1 MTSKDKTFLKQ
12 SKTKRYFSSILI
24 LILFSS
30 GNFLWSQSPIVTVQN
45 VTTTPKD
52 TIIKPIPMK
61 VVIENL
67 VVDRLNKSQRNLENN
82 NTIRNQN
89 IVFNLINKE
98 IQKAN
103 NILEQGIDYKGFTKE
118 INFLFKLKDFA
129 VDGITKNK
137 NKRQTVRDLTTT
149 SILLN
154 ELVSRTDNQIDR
166 IKKNN
171 IALSLIQKKLDSLS
185 ADKTIYTLPQ
195 DSIAKNNYIQSLL
208 LLSKDIDETNKNL
221 KNAID
226 SIQTLEI
233 KANVFKNRLDSDI
246 VKLDLLRKTESDS
259 LFSRRVDFFSEK
271 DIFEKSFTTELYR
284 SMKKA
289 FLVLTFYF
297 VNNIAIIQMLALCL
311 LGLYFYLIVVKRKY
325 KKAQIH
331 QKFQYTVAIFTAPFA
346 TAVLITI
353 TIGQILIP
361 PPPIVFSAILW
372 LIAAITLTYL
382 LVRIKGFL
390 PLKIWLVYMVLVFLI
405 LIDDLILAQT
415 LVETVLLIAIGLAAT
430 TFGFY
435 RIYSKNKVESLPHK
449 WIVIAMIAFE
459 IFGVLAMIFGNY
471 NLSKILISIGL
482 FTVFIGLLS
491 LYTFQ
496 LTSDIVRLSDY
507 IIESETKTQINFSFQ
522 ENHKYTKWGY
532 FLFLI
537 SWVIIINRNSYSFQ
551 NHIQPLVD
559 AFSKEQSLGSFTYS
573 YQSILIF
580 FFVII
585 ASVYI
590 SKIVSFLT
598 SQTKTDTIDNNKSK
612 PLGSAILLIRIA
624 IISIG
629 ITFAFAI
636 AGIPTDRLTVIIGA
650 LGVGIGFGLQTLV
663 NNLVSGLIIAFEK
676 PVNIDD
682 IIEISGQTGT
692 MKSIGI
698 RSSVVTTWDGADIII
713 PNGDILSQ
721 HMTNWTMG
729 SPKRRYEIKVG
740 VAYGTN
746 LKLARTL
753 LQEILDQHSLI
764 LKKPEPLI
772 WVTQF
777 GDSSIDFVIKFWV
790 PHFNYGNDVKSDL
803 IIEIDEIFKLNDIV
817 IPFPQQDVYIKTNTL
832 ALKEEQEEA

>member
-1 MTSKDKTFLKQ
+1 MKKTSIYS
-12 SKTKRYFSSILI
+12 SKIKPFFSSIILLSLFLLSNFALGQNLI
-24 LILFSS
+24 
-30 GNFLWSQSPIVTVQN
+30 NTQ
-45 VTTTPKD
+45 KD
-52 TIIKPIPMK
+52 TVIKPIPIK

-67 VVDRLNKSQRNLENN
+67 IVDRMKNSQLNLENN

-89 IVFNLINKE
+89 NAFTLINRE

-103 NILEQGIDYKGFTKE
+103 NILDQGIDYKGFTKE
-118 INFLFKLKDFA
+118 INTLFKLKDFA
-129 VDGITKNK
+129 VEGITKNK
-137 NKRQTVRDLTTT
+137 NKRQTTRDLTTT

-154 ELVSRTDNQIDR
+154 ELVSRTDNQINK

-171 IALSLIQKKLDSLS
+171 IALSDIQKKLDSLS
-185 ADKTIYTLPQ
+185 AEKTIYILPQ
-195 DSIAKNNYIQSLL
+195 DPIAKNNYIQSLL
-208 LLSKDIDETNKNL
+208 FLTKDIDKTNKNL

-246 VKLDLLRKTESDS
+246 VKLDILRKIESDS
-259 LFSRRVDFFSEK
+259 IFSRKVAFFQEK
-271 DIFEKSFTTELYR
+271 DIQEKSFTKELNR
-284 SMKKA
+284 SQKKA
-289 FLVLTFYF
+289 LLVLTFYL
-297 VNNIAIIQMLALCL
+297 VNNISIIQILILCL
-311 LGLYFYLIVVKRKY
+311 LGLYFYIIILKRKY
-325 KKAQIH
+325 KKANIYNN
-331 QKFQYTVAIFTAPFA
+331 FQYPIQIFTSPFA

-361 PPPIVFSAILW
+361 PPPLVFSALLW
-372 LIAAITLTYL
+372 LIAAISLTFL
-382 LVRIKGFL
+382 LIRNREFL
-390 PLKIWLVYMVLVFLI
+390 PLNTWYIYMTLVFLI
-405 LIDDLILAQT
+405 IIDDLILTQT
-415 LVETVLLIAIGLAAT
+415 IFETIALIVIGIAT
-430 TFGFY
+430 TIFGFY
-435 RIYSKNKVESLPHK
+435 RIYSRKKVENLPHK
-449 WIVIAMIAFE
+449 WIIIAMIVFE
-459 IFGVLAMIFGNY
+459 ILGILAMIYGNY

-482 FTVFIGLLS
+482 FTVYIGLLTIYS
-491 LYTFQ
+491 FQ
-496 LTSDIVRLSDY
+496 LTSDIINFSNY
-507 IIESETKTQINFSFQ
+507 IIESENKTQINYIVQ
-522 ENHKYTKWGY
+522 ENHKVTKWIY
-532 FLFLI
+532 VLFFI

-559 AFSKEQSLGSFTYS
+559 AFSKEQAIGSFTYS
-573 YQSILIF
+573 YESILIF

-598 SQTKTDTIDNNKSK
+598 AQTTNNSDKSDKSDKSK
-612 PLGSAILLIRIA
+612 PIGSGILLIRIA

-636 AGIPTDRLTVIIGA
+636 TGIPTDRLTVIIGA
-650 LGVGIGFGLQTLV
+650 LGVGIGFGLQALV

-729 SPKRRYEIKVG
+729 SSKRRYEIPIS
-740 VAYGTN
+740 VAYGTD
-746 LKLARTL
+746 LKFTKSILS
-753 LQEILDQHSLI
+753 EILYNNSLI
-764 LKKPEPLI
+764 LKNPEPLI
-772 WVTQF
+772 WVTKF
-777 GDSSIDFVIKFWV
+777 GDSSIDFVIKYWV

-803 IIEIDEIFKLNDIV
+803 FMEIDEKFKLNGIV
-817 IPFPQQDVYIKTNTL
+817 IPFPQQDIYIKSEDKITKRN
-832 ALKEEQEEA
+832 

>member
-1 MTSKDKTFLKQ
+1 MGQ
-12 SKTKRYFSSILI
+12 NLI
-24 LILFSS
+24 ST
-30 GNFLWSQSPIVTVQN
+30 Q
-45 VTTTPKD
+45 KD
-52 TIIKPIPMK
+52 TVIKPIPMK

-67 VVDRLNKSQRNLENN
+67 IVDRMKKSQLNLENN

-89 IVFNLINKE
+89 NAFTLINRE

-103 NILEQGIDYKGFTKE
+103 NILDQGIDYKGFTKE
-118 INFLFKLKDFA
+118 INTLFKLKDFA
-129 VDGITKNK
+129 VEGITKNK
-137 NKRQTVRDLTTT
+137 NKRQTTRDLTTT

-154 ELVSRTDNQIDR
+154 ELVSRTDNQINK

-171 IALSLIQKKLDSLS
+171 IALSDIQKKLDSLS
-185 ADKTIYTLPQ
+185 AEKTIYILPQ
-195 DSIAKNNYIQSLL
+195 DPIAKNNYIQSLL
-208 LLSKDIDETNKNL
+208 FLTKDIDKTNKNL

-246 VKLDLLRKTESDS
+246 VKLDILRKIESDS
-259 LFSRRVDFFSEK
+259 LFSRKVSFFQEK
-271 DIFEKSFTTELYR
+271 DIQEKSFAKELNR
-284 SMKKA
+284 SQKKA
-289 FLVLTFYF
+289 LLVLTFYL
-297 VNNIAIIQMLALCL
+297 VNNISIIQILILCL
-311 LGLYFYLIVVKRKY
+311 LGLYFYIIILKRKY
-325 KKAQIH
+325 KKANIYSN
-331 QKFQYTVAIFTAPFA
+331 FQYPIQIFKFPFA

-361 PPPIVFSAILW
+361 PPPLVFSALLW
-372 LIAAITLTYL
+372 LIAAISLTFL
-382 LVRIKGFL
+382 LIRNRELL
-390 PLKIWLVYMVLVFLI
+390 PLNTWFIYMTLVFLI
-405 LIDDLILAQT
+405 IIDDLILTQT
-415 LVETVLLIAIGLAAT
+415 IFETIALIVIGIAT
-430 TFGFY
+430 TIFGFY
-435 RIYSKNKVESLPHK
+435 RIYSRKKVETLPHK
-449 WIVIAMIAFE
+449 WIIIAMIVFE
-459 IFGVLAMIFGNY
+459 ILGVLTMIYGNY
-471 NLSKILISIGL
+471 NLSKILISVGL
-482 FTVFIGLLS
+482 FTVFIGLLTI
-491 LYTFQ
+491 YTFQ
-496 LTSDIVRLSDY
+496 LTSDIINFSNY
-507 IIESETKTQINFSFQ
+507 IIESETKTPINYIAQ
-522 ENHKYTKWGY
+522 ENHKVTKWVY
-532 FLFLI
+532 FLFFI

-551 NHIQPLVD
+551 KHIQPLVD
-559 AFSKEQSLGSFTYS
+559 AFSKEQAIGSFTYS
-573 YQSILIF
+573 YESILVF

-598 SQTKTDTIDNNKSK
+598 AQTTNNSDKSDKSK
-612 PLGSAILLIRIA
+612 PIGSGILLIRIA

-636 AGIPTDRLTVIIGA
+636 TGIPTDRLTVIIGA
-650 LGVGIGFGLQTLV
+650 LGVGIGFGLQALV

-713 PNGDILSQ
+713 PNGDILSH

-729 SPKRRYEIKVG
+729 SSKRRYEIKVG

-746 LKLARTL
+746 LILAKSL
-753 LQEILDQHSLI
+753 IQEVLDEHSLI
-764 LKKPEPLI
+764 LKNPETLI

-803 IIEIDEIFKLNDIV
+803 IIGIDEIFKLNGIV
-817 IPFPQQDVYIKTNTL
+817 IPFPQQDIYIKSDTTSRAIKKL
-832 ALKEEQEEA
+832 EQ

>member
-1 MTSKDKTFLKQ
+1 MNANDKTLLKQ

-24 LILFSS
+24 LILFYSS
-30 GNFLWSQSPIVTVQN
+30 NFLWSQSPLVTVQN
-45 VTTTPKD
+45 TTTTPKD
-52 TIIKPIPMK
+52 TVIKPIPMK

-67 VVDRLNKSQRNLENN
+67 IDDRIKKSQRNFENN

-89 IVFNLINKE
+89 NAFNLINRE

-103 NILEQGIDYKGFTKE
+103 NILDQGIDYKGFTKE
-118 INFLFKLKDFA
+118 INMLFKWKDYA
-129 VDGITKNK
+129 VTGITKNK
-137 NKRQTVRDLTTT
+137 NKRQTIRDLTTT
-149 SILLN
+149 SLLLN
-154 ELVSRTDNQIDR
+154 ELVSRTDNQINK
-166 IKKNN
+166 INKNN
-171 IALSLIQKKLDSLS
+171 IALSDIQKKLDSLTS
-185 ADKTIYTLPQ
+185 EKTIYALPN
-195 DSIAKNNYIQSLL
+195 DSIAKNNYIQRLQLL
-208 LLSKDIDETNKNL
+208 TKDIDETNNKL

-226 SIQTLEI
+226 SIQTVEI

-246 VKLDLLRKTESDS
+246 LKLDLLRKMESDS
-259 LFSRRVDFFSEK
+259 LFVRKVNFFAQN
-271 DIFEKSFTTELYR
+271 DILTKSFSKELKH
-284 SMKKA
+284 SLGKG
-289 FLVLTFYF
+289 FLVLTFYV
-297 VNNIAIIQMLALCL
+297 VNNISLIQILILCL
-311 LGLYFYLIVVKRKY
+311 LGLYLYIIILKRKY
-325 KKAQIH
+325 KKANLYQD
-331 QKFQYTVAIFTAPFA
+331 FQYPIHIFTSPFA
-346 TAVLITI
+346 TATLIII
-353 TIGQILIP
+353 TIGQLLIP
-361 PPPIVFSAILW
+361 APPFIFTALLW
-372 LIAAITLTYL
+372 LIATMALTFLFSRNKTLLSIRSWFIYL
-382 LVRIKGFL
+382 T
-390 PLKIWLVYMVLVFLI
+390 LVFLI
-405 LIDDLILAQT
+405 LFDNLILTQT
-415 LVETVLLIAIGLAAT
+415 LVETIALVIVAVASTL
-430 TFGFY
+430 FGFY
-435 RIYSKNKVESLPHK
+435 RIYNKQKAEDIPHK

-459 IFGVLAMIFGNY
+459 IVGILTMLYGNY
-471 NLSKILISIGL
+471 NLSKILISVGLITVLIGFL
-482 FTVFIGLLS
+482 TI
-491 LYTFQ
+491 YTFQ
-496 LTSDIVRLSDY
+496 LTSDIINFSDY
-507 IIESETKTQINFSFQ
+507 IIDSETKTQINYTVQ
-522 ENHKYTKWGY
+522 QNHKITKWVY
-532 FLFLI
+532 ILFCI
-537 SWVIIINRNSYSFQ
+537 SWFIIVNRNSYSFQ

-559 AFSKEQSLGSFTYS
+559 TFSKEQSIGSFTYS
-573 YQSILIF
+573 YESILIF

-590 SKIVSFLT
+590 SKIVSFLA
-598 SQTKTDTIDNNKSK
+598 SQTKTTDTNSEKSK

-636 AGIPTDRLTVIIGA
+636 TGIPTDRLTVIIGA

-729 SPKRRYEIKVG
+729 SSKRRYEITVG

-777 GDSSIDFVIKFWV
+777 GESSIDFVIKFWV

-817 IPFPQQDVYIKTNTL
+817 IPFPQQDVYIKTNSL
-832 ALKEEQEEA
+832 APKENREDE